1 MRRRKRNAKRRKR
14 SDGVVSPMEWKNI
27 AWEQGDG
34 WAQITIQRPKVLN
47 ALNRETLEEL
57 EQAVGRAEEDET
69 VRALII
75 TGAGD
80 KAFVA
85 GADIGELRQIPSS
98 WEGERLAARGQALF
112 LRIEELDKPVIMAV
126 NGYALGGGCELAM
139 SGDILIAS
147 DKARFG
153 QPEVNLGVIPGYG
166 GTQRLARLVGKTTAK
181 YLCLTGEMITAEEA
195 LRLGLVQKVVPHD
208 QLLEEARKLAER
220 LAQKAP
226 IAMKY
231 IKKAINQ
238 GTETDLQSGL
248 RLEAAFFGLSF
259 DTEDRIEG
267 MDAFLEKRAPRFRG
281 K

>member
-14 SDGVVSPMEWKNI
+14 SDGVVSSMEWKNI

-85 GADIGELRQIPSS
+85 GADMGNCGRFPPLGRM
-98 WEGERLAARGQALF
+98 RLAARGQALF
-112 LRIEELDKPVIMAV
+112 SRIEELDKPVIMAV

-153 QPEVNLGVIPGYG
+153 QPEMNLGVIPGYG
-166 GTQRLARLVGKTTAK
+166 GRSA
-181 YLCLTGEMITAEEA
+181 
-195 LRLGLVQKVVPHD
+195 
-208 QLLEEARKLAER
+208 
-220 LAQKAP
+220 
-226 IAMKY
+226 
-231 IKKAINQ
+231 
-238 GTETDLQSGL
+238 S
-248 RLEAAFFGLSF
+248 
-259 DTEDRIEG
+259 
-267 MDAFLEKRAPRFRG
+267 RG
-281 K
+281 WWGRQPPNTCA